1 MTVGILTPLQMIAG
15 ATLSNNNGVAVA
27 NTWTLAYSAY
37 NSTSLISTYFTAV
50 NAAYSNTAANISS
63 GTLSYMVTFCA
74 GTVPALADNTPA
86 AYSGLGTNALSGFT
100 GVINS
105 QANEDLGNGS
115 TTVFAQVFPA
125 AQSYVVA
132 TNDYINSSINS
143 QTYLGSTFT
152 TMNSLITGS
161 LTDVTLAMET
171 FGEDLAA
178 LGNLID
184 LNNLGNFGSP
194 AALLRQLT
202 TLTSITPGVRSI
214 FIEYGLTDDSISQLT
229 DASVNVLDTYQR
241 QAYLAMQHVTGTEL
255 TQILTIFG
263 VTTPYITT
271 MADLLNPVKIFPN
284 SYPSLTVRTYN
295 QNITS
300 VLRAIYANNQA
311 TVNSKLLLYLPQFV
325 LTQGNLTTIP
335 YQRLAR
341 IVPPDQALASKAI
354 QVSLQQ
360 IKNVSSLTLP
370 QLAVA
375 FSNMETTR
383 DLPAISALQQAV
395 PASVAAFYASD
406 YATGTGPNGTL
417 VLTDLIGAAVGIPYT
432 KDLTNVTTTI
442 NSMTTAG
449 ILGTLT
455 VTYSRM
461 TATVNGDYNVG
472 NLGNVVIPPGPGEGS
487 YSNRDA
493 ALNALISNAAS
504 EVSGIQ
510 SSYPAQSGNLNTN
523 FTDMASSLTLER
535 TNLSLATIDIG
546 TLPTTGRGPVMGFV
560 QNLPN
565 YGLNTEEN
573 GPSQFLET
581 VADLNT
587 QGGQSIVA
595 CLREGRNAAFLNA
608 VSIGLDTTIP
618 AAPTSIPPQANLIPS
633 TYSEAEAANLVVK

>member
-1 MTVGILTPLQMIAG
+1 MIAG
-15 ATLSNNNGVAVA
+15 ATLSNNTGVTIA
-27 NTWTLAYSAY
+27 NTWTAADTAYY
-37 NSTSLISTYFTAV
+37 STSLISTYFIAV
-50 NAAYSNTAANISS
+50 NAAYSNAAANISNA
-63 GTLSYMVTFCA
+63 TLSNMVTFCS

-86 AYSGLGTNALSGFT
+86 AYSNLGTNALSGFT

-105 QANEDLGNGS
+105 QGNEDLGNGS
-115 TTVFAQVFPA
+115 TTVFTQVFPA
-125 AQSYVVA
+125 AQSYVIA

-171 FGEDLAA
+171 FGADLTA

-184 LNNLGNFGSP
+184 LDNLGNFGSP

-202 TLTSITPGVRSI
+202 TLTNISPGVQSALI
-214 FIEYGLTDDSISQLT
+214 QAGLTDDSISQLT
-229 DASVNVLDTYQR
+229 DSSVTVNDSYQR
-241 QAYLAMQHVTGTEL
+241 LAYLGMKNVTGTDL
-255 TQILTIFG
+255 TQVLAVFG
-263 VTTPYITT
+263 VTTSYIKT
-271 MADLLNPVKIFPN
+271 MADLLNPAKIFPN
-284 SYPSLTVRTYN
+284 SYPSLTVRIYN

-300 VLRAIYANNQA
+300 VLRAIYDNNQA
-311 TVNSKLLLYLPQFV
+311 TVNSKLLSYLPQFV

-341 IVPPDQALASKAI
+341 IVPSDQALAAKAI

-370 QLAVA
+370 QLATA

-395 PASVAAFYASD
+395 PASVAAFYATD

-417 VLTDLIGAAVGIPYT
+417 VLTDLLGAAVGIPYT
-432 KDLTNVTTTI
+432 SDLTNVTTTI
-442 NSMTTAG
+442 NSMNTAG
-449 ILGTLT
+449 ILGTLI
-455 VTYSRM
+455 VTYTRM
-461 TATVNGDYNVG
+461 TNTVNGDYYDSATG
-472 NLGNVVIPPGPGEGS
+472 NIVIPAGPGAGTYGNVNS
-487 YSNRDA
+487 
-493 ALNALISNAAS
+493 ALTALISNASS
-504 EVSGIQ
+504 EVSSIQ

-523 FTDMASSLTLER
+523 FTNMAASLNLER

-546 TLPTTGRGPVMGFV
+546 TLPTTGRGPIMGFV

-587 QGGQSIVA
+587 QGGQAIVA

-608 VSIGLDTTIP
+608 VNIGLDTAIP
-618 AAPTSIPPQANLIPS
+618 VAPTEVPPQANLIPS
-633 TYSEAEAANLVVK
+633 TYSDTEAANLVVK

>member
-1 MTVGILTPLQMIAG
+1 MIAG
-15 ATLSNNNGVAVA
+15 ATLSNNTGVSIA
-27 NTWTLAYSAY
+27 NTWTAAYSAY
-37 NSTSLISTYFTAV
+37 SSTSLISTYFTAV
-50 NAAYSNTAANISS
+50 NAAYSNTAANISA
-63 GTLSYMVTFCA
+63 GTLSYMVTFCS

-86 AYSGLGTNALSGFT
+86 AYSGLGTNALLGFT
-100 GVINS
+100 GIINS
-105 QANEDLGNGS
+105 QGNEDLGNGN
-115 TTVFAQVFPA
+115 TTVFAQIFPA
-125 AQSYVVA
+125 AQSYVVS

-171 FGEDLAA
+171 FGADLAA
-178 LGNLID
+178 LGDLID
-184 LNNLGNFGSP
+184 LDNLGNFGSP

-202 TLTSITPGVRSI
+202 TLTSVTPGIRSALI
-214 FIEYGLTDDSISQLT
+214 QAGLTDDSISQLT
-229 DASVNVLDTYQR
+229 DSSVNVTDSYQR
-241 QAYLAMQHVTGTEL
+241 LAYLGMKNVTGTDL
-255 TQILTIFG
+255 TQVLAIFG
-263 VTTPYITT
+263 VTTPYIKT

-300 VLRAIYANNQA
+300 VLRAIYDNNQA

-341 IVPPDQALASKAI
+341 IVPSDQALAAKAI
-354 QVSLQQ
+354 QVGLQQ
-360 IKNVSSLTLP
+360 IKNVGGLTLP
-370 QLAVA
+370 QLATA

-395 PASVAAFYASD
+395 PTSVAAFYAAD

-417 VLTDLIGAAVGIPYT
+417 VLTDLLGAAVGIPYT
-432 KDLTNVTTTI
+432 SDLTNVTTTI
-442 NSMTTAG
+442 NSMNTAG
-449 ILGTLT
+449 IFGTLI
-455 VTYSRM
+455 VTYNRM

-472 NLGNVVIPPGPGEGS
+472 NLGNVVIPPGPGAGT
-487 YSNRDA
+487 YANRDA

-510 SSYPAQSGNLNTN
+510 GAYPAQSSNLNAN
-523 FTDMASSLTLER
+523 FTDMAASLNLER
-535 TNLSLATIDIG
+535 TNLSLATIDIPN
-546 TLPTTGRGPVMGFV
+546 LPTTGRGPIMGFV
-560 QNLPN
+560 QNLPG
-565 YGLNTEEN
+565 YGLNTEVN

-587 QGGQSIVA
+587 QGGQAIVA

-608 VSIGLDTTIP
+608 VNIGLDTSIP
-618 AAPTSIPPQANLIPS
+618 SAPTTIPPQANLIPS
-633 TYSEAEAANLVVK
+633 TYSDAEAANLVVK

>member
-1 MTVGILTPLQMIAG
+1 MIAG
-15 ATLSNNNGVAVA
+15 ATLSNNTGVSVA
-27 NTWTLAYSAY
+27 NTWTAAYSAY
-37 NSTSLISTYFTAV
+37 SSTSLISTYFSAV
-50 NAAYSNTAANISS
+50 SAAYSNIAANISNA
-63 GTLSYMVTFCA
+63 TLSNMVTFCT

-86 AYSGLGTNALSGFT
+86 AYASLGTNALSGFT
-100 GVINS
+100 GIINS
-105 QANEDLGNGS
+105 QANQDLGNGS
-115 TTVFAQVFPA
+115 TTVFAQIFPA

-152 TMNSLITGS
+152 SMNSLITGS

-171 FGEDLAA
+171 FGADLTA

-184 LNNLGNFGSP
+184 LDNLGNFGSP
-194 AALLRQLT
+194 AALLRQLS
-202 TLTSITPGVRSI
+202 TLTSLTPGVNSALI
-214 FIEYGLTDDSISQLT
+214 QAGLTDDSISQLT
-229 DASVNVLDTYQR
+229 DSSVNVSDSYQR
-241 QAYLAMQHVTGTEL
+241 LAYLGMKNVTGTEL
-255 TQILTIFG
+255 TQVLAIFG

-271 MADLLNPVKIFPN
+271 MADLLNPAKIFPN

-300 VLRAIYANNQA
+300 VLRAIYDNNQA

-341 IVPPDQALASKAI
+341 IVPSDQALASKAI

-360 IKNVSSLTLP
+360 IKNISSLSLP
-370 QLAVA
+370 QLATA

-395 PASVAAFYASD
+395 PASVAAFYAAD

-432 KDLTNVTTTI
+432 SDLTNVTTTI
-442 NSMTTAG
+442 NSMNTAG
-449 ILGTLT
+449 IFGTLI
-455 VTYSRM
+455 VTYNRM

-472 NLGNVVIPPGPGEGS
+472 NLGNVVIPPGPGAGS
-487 YSNRDA
+487 YGNRDA

-510 SSYPAQSGNLNTN
+510 GAYPAQSGNLNTN
-523 FTDMASSLTLER
+523 FTDMAASLTLER
-535 TNLSLATIDIG
+535 TNLSLATIDIPN
-546 TLPTTGRGPVMGFV
+546 LPTTGRGPIMGFV
-560 QNLPN
+560 QNLPS
-565 YGLNTEEN
+565 YGLDTQKN

-587 QGGQSIVA
+587 QGGQAIVA

-608 VSIGLDTTIP
+608 VNIGLDTSIP
-618 AAPTSIPPQANLIPS
+618 VAPTDIPPQANLIPS

>member
-1 MTVGILTPLQMIAG
+1 MTIGILTPLQMIAG
-15 ATLSNNNGVAVA
+15 ATLSNNTGVAIA
-27 NTWTLAYSAY
+27 NTWTAADSAY
-37 NSTSLISTYFTAV
+37 YSTSLISTYFTAV
-50 NAAYSNTAANISS
+50 NAAYSNVAANISAN
-63 GTLSYMVTFCA
+63 TLSSMVTFCS

-86 AYSGLGTNALSGFT
+86 AYSSLGTNALSGFT
-100 GVINS
+100 GIITS
-105 QANEDLGNGS
+105 QGNQDLGDGN

-132 TNDYINSSINS
+132 TNDYINTSINS

-171 FGEDLAA
+171 FGADLTA
-178 LGNLID
+178 LGQLID
-184 LNNLGNFGSP
+184 LDNLGNFGSP

-202 TLTSITPGVRSI
+202 TLTGISPGIRSALTQA
-214 FIEYGLTDDSISQLT
+214 GLTDDNISELT
-229 DASVNVLDTYQR
+229 DSSVNVSDSYQR
-241 QAYLAMQHVTGTEL
+241 LAYLGMKNITGTDL
-255 TQILTIFG
+255 AQVLAILG
-263 VTTPYITT
+263 VTTTYITT

-300 VLRAIYANNQA
+300 VLRAIYDNNQG

-341 IVPPDQALASKAI
+341 IVPSDQALAAKAM

-360 IKNVSSLTLP
+360 IKNVSGITLP
-370 QLAVA
+370 QLAKA
-375 FSNMETTR
+375 FSNLETTR

-395 PASVAAFYASD
+395 PASVAAFYSAD

-417 VLTDLIGAAVGIPYT
+417 VLTDLLGAAVGIPYT

-461 TATVNGDYNVG
+461 TSTVNGDYTV
-472 NLGNVVIPPGPGEGS
+472 GNVVIIPAGPGQGT
-487 YSNRDA
+487 YSNVDS
-493 ALNALISNAAS
+493 ALSALISNAAS

-510 SSYPAQSGNLNTN
+510 SSYPAQSGNLNAN
-523 FTDMASSLTLER
+523 FTDMAASLARER
-535 TNLSLATIDIG
+535 TNLSLATIDIPN
-546 TLPTTGRGPVMGFV
+546 LPTTGRGPIMGFV

-565 YGLNTEEN
+565 YGLDTEEN

-581 VADLNT
+581 VSDINT
-587 QGGQSIVA
+587 QGGQAIVA
-595 CLREGRNAAFLNA
+595 CLRAGRNAVFLNA
-608 VSIGLDTTIP
+608 VNIGLDTTIP
-618 AAPTSIPPQANLIPS
+618 STTTTMPPQANLIPS
-633 TYSEAEAANLVVK
+633 TYSDAEAANLVVK

>member
-510 SSYPAQSGNLNTN
+510 SSSRNI
-523 FTDMASSLTLER
+523 S
-535 TNLSLATIDIG
+535 
-546 TLPTTGRGPVMGFV
+546 
-560 QNLPN
+560 
-565 YGLNTEEN
+565 
-573 GPSQFLET
+573 
-581 VADLNT
+581 DLNCC
-587 QGGQSIVA
+587 I
-595 CLREGRNAAFLNA
+595 
-608 VSIGLDTTIP
+608 
-618 AAPTSIPPQANLIPS
+618 
-633 TYSEAEAANLVVK
+633 

>member
-1 MTVGILTPLQMIAG
+1 MTNGILTPLQLIAG
-15 ATLSNNNGVAVA
+15 ATLSNNTGVAIA
-27 NTWTLAYSAY
+27 NTWTAADSAY
-37 NSTSLISTYFTAV
+37 YSTSLISTYFTAV
-50 NAAYSNTAANISS
+50 NAAYSNAAANISNA
-63 GTLSYMVTFCA
+63 TLSNMVTFCS

-86 AYSGLGTNALSGFT
+86 AYSSLGTNALSGFT
-100 GVINS
+100 GIINS
-105 QANEDLGNGS
+105 QGNEDLGNGS
-115 TTVFAQVFPA
+115 TTVFTQVFPA

-171 FGEDLAA
+171 FGADLTA

-184 LNNLGNFGSP
+184 LDNLGNFGSP

-202 TLTSITPGVRSI
+202 TLTGISPGVQSALV
-214 FIEYGLTDDSISQLT
+214 EAGLTDDSISQLT
-229 DASVNVLDTYQR
+229 DSSVNVSDTYQR
-241 QAYLAMQHVTGTEL
+241 LAYLGMTNVTGTDL
-255 TQILTIFG
+255 TQVLAVFG
-263 VTTPYITT
+263 VTTSYIKT
-271 MADLLNPVKIFPN
+271 MADLLNPAKIFPN
-284 SYPSLTVRTYN
+284 SYPSLTVRIYN

-300 VLRAIYANNQA
+300 VLRAIYDNNQA
-311 TVNSKLLLYLPQFV
+311 TVNSKLLSYLPQFV

-341 IVPPDQALASKAI
+341 IVPPDQALAAKAI

-370 QLAVA
+370 QLATA

-395 PASVAAFYASD
+395 PASVAAFYATD

-417 VLTDLIGAAVGIPYT
+417 VLTDLLGAAVGIPYT
-432 KDLTNVTTTI
+432 SDLTNVTTTI
-442 NSMTTAG
+442 NSMNTAG
-449 ILGTLT
+449 ILGTLI
-455 VTYSRM
+455 VTYTRM
-461 TATVNGDYNVG
+461 TNTVNGDYNVG
-472 NLGNVVIPPGPGEGS
+472 NVGNVVIPAGPGAGT

-493 ALNALISNAAS
+493 ALSALISDAS
-504 EVSGIQ
+504 NTVSGIQ
-510 SSYPAQSGNLNTN
+510 SSYPTQSGNLNTN
-523 FTDMASSLTLER
+523 FTNMAVSLTLER

-546 TLPTTGRGPVMGFV
+546 TLPTTGRGPILGFV

-587 QGGQSIVA
+587 QGGQAIVA

-608 VSIGLDTTIP
+608 VNIGLDTSIP
-618 AAPTSIPPQANLIPS
+618 VAPSEVPPQANLIPS